1 MLMAMCMKVNGRT
14 TKPMATECI
23 CMQMEPDMKE
33 TGKRISS
40 TVKVSRDG
48 QMERSTMENILRDK
62 STGEELFNGAI
73 IQSSLANSKTITLR
87 AMAPTNGTTVGS
99 TTEIGKTIKCTVKVF
114 SHGLM
119 EESTL
124 GLTKRI

>member
-1 MLMAMCMKVNGRT
+1 MKVNGKT
-14 TKPMATECI
+14 TKPMATGCI

-40 TVKVSRDG
+40 TVKVLRDG
-48 QMERSTMENILRDK
+48 QMEQSTMENILRDK
-62 STGEELFNGAI
+62 SMGEELFNGAI

-87 AMAPTNGTTVGS
+87 AMAPTSGTTVGS
-99 TTEIGKTIKCTVKVF
+99 TMEIGKTIKCTVKEF

-119 EESTL
+119 EESTP